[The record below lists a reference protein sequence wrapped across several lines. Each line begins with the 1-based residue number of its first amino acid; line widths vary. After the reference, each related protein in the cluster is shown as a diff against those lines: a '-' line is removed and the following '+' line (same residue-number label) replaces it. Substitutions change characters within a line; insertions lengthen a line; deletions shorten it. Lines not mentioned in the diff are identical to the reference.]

1 MELKRVVWSIAA
13 LALGA
18 GAAVAVSL
26 PSTDTG
32 AVMATGEAVEDVVL
46 PAVVATEDATVEPEI
61 FVEPTP
67 EPVETPAP
75 APAAPAPAPA
85 PAEEMPETIADCRE
99 ILAAEDDGSETWTE
113 CYVWFVETSETPEE
127 QAEAQEILTRD
138 VEPEPERVEEDDPR
152 WDCRTMGN
160 FQCGVQIQGEW
171 YVVTFEDGEPAGVA
185 KQ

>member
-1 MELKRVVWSIAA
+1 MTKRFSFGVFVLI
-13 LALGA
+13 
-18 GAAVAVSL
+18 VAYVFVAMTHAMLSN
-26 PSTDTG
+26 G
-32 AVMATGEAVEDVVL
+32 GEISASGEDPVPVVEDVVL
-46 PAVVATEDATVEPEI
+46 PAEIATEEPEP
-61 FVEPTP
+61 EP
-67 EPVETPAP
+67 EPVESVPPTVPD
-75 APAAPAPAPA
+75 
-85 PAEEMPETIADCRE
+85 EPEPVLSSEPVETMADCRE
-99 ILAAEDDGSETWTE
+99 ILKSADDGSETWTE

-138 VEPEPERVEEDDPR
+138 VEPEPERIDDDDPR